1 MEQILSKISLYQ
13 TLAVF
18 CLGIWGALLILCII
32 LFFAF
37 HIPDDLKEH
46 MEKIRKKT
54 GKKWGILLAAAAAGT
69 LAGAFPVMADRGDTK
84 KEIPICFKN
93 LDPEE
98 TVEIVYGTEDFQ
110 IIIDEDRFS
119 EEAGDLKRGE
129 KAEYTF
135 APKKG
140 DPLSQDIIKVDEEGW
155 VTFDRACEGKTL
167 WLTVTRLETGDCPR
181 TSVDCSFTVLKKPVI
196 LEDTYQGLRYS
207 KVYDQGDTRVEHD
220 PGDLDFL
227 EGTEALNFTE
237 GGIEEG
243 DRVKVGKLY
252 GRLPEGFEQVFT
264 DEEGKEQAYPEKAG
278 IFVEKVVLEGQDKE
292 NYKVLPEQQ
301 PQLQC
306 TVTVKKRP
314 VKLKVSDGTREYG
327 HWNQI
332 EYDGHKPV
340 EENQEAYSN
349 PETEGILEGDQ
360 VVFPAPEE
368 IKGEEKPDQRPG
380 IYPERIT
387 IAPLTEEGEP
397 NGIPGNNYRFC
408 LEPEEIQRGTLT
420 ICRETIEDYIEYLDF
435 EQSGGSFY
443 MDPETGKLWTDGSG
457 KEFYISICRS
467 GQGAFY
473 DQVRLADTGQ
483 IISEPSSGQ
492 GLDLQGKN
500 FFDEGSAALEIFL
513 YNSVN
518 KAASLPFT
526 VTLCRDSE
534 GPRAVFPEMT
544 SGPWDLEE
552 LPSEPAFVNFY
563 GRGSI
568 AAVKADIEDKG
579 CGVKGW
585 AYCILEGKAEEEFT
599 GEKIRNF
606 AAEELR
612 WEEGSPEAKEEGSGG
627 ELFLPG
633 EEGGYVIL
641 IKAEDHLGNES
652 IWVSQGLIIDW
663 KAPEIKISLAED
675 QQEASSGIYGEDVSL
690 EICVD
695 DGNPGELTSA
705 VKNAVIKVESG
716 GKITEEKKL
725 YQNREDDGRNLSF
738 SYVVKAEDNNSN
750 DVKITVQAEDNSGN
764 SAGCEKTLMIDTVDP
779 SVEVKDP
786 APGKGENQRYYQN
799 PVEMEILYQERNFGR
814 DKEHLWFQIQLDEGK
829 EKLYSLEELEK
840 ELGVAARWE
849 ESLEESQADRKVSE
863 RTEERLHRLSL
874 TFNREHDYRITPWCR
889 DLAEK
894 EGGKDR
900 GIKGE
905 TQKFVIDRT
914 PPVIQVSFVTGAGEP
929 SWEPEQGKDRYYGK
943 IPAAVVTIQEENF
956 DEKKV
961 VSEVQGKLQGESGEM
976 PSIGPFSGKNGE
988 YKAVIRFLK
997 EGVYSFRIACTDKAE
1012 NSADEYR
1019 AEEFTVDL
1027 TEPVIEI
1034 FNIEDKSAN
1043 NNEVAPGI
1051 RITDRN
1057 FDPEKVKITVTGA
1070 RQGEVQLP
1078 YTVTEIRSGEI
1089 LRFQDFPREEKTDDF
1104 YILTVRSED
1113 KGGNIRERSVEFSV
1127 NRFGSVYALEEE
1139 TRKWLAGKEYVYLNQ
1154 ERSVS
1159 VAEYNIDKISGSRIL
1174 LNRDGELK
1182 ELREGQDFLVSFREE
1197 KGKRQ
1202 EAHYV
1207 LKKENFSQEGH
1218 YTIVLSS
1225 RDRAG
1230 NQMNNTSVKRNAG
1243 ALPIAFAVDKTG
1255 PTVVIT
1261 GAEDRGV
1268 YQSEEK
1274 NIIIDAKDNLL
1285 LQEVT
1290 VETEEEKKV
1299 YGKEFLESHEGIIE
1313 LTLDGSP
1320 KLQKIQVTAADA
1332 AGNIQG
1338 ETAQARRS
1346 SPVSMRVLVAPEV
1359 SSHILEKQPG
1369 LSFLRKGAVFLFLL
1383 LLISCIII
1391 LGYKKKSGRRRE

>member
-18 CLGIWGALLILCII
+18 CLGIWGALLILCVL

-37 HIPDDLKEH
+37 HIPDILKERI
-46 MEKIRKKT
+46 ERIRKKT
-54 GKKWGILLAAAAAGT
+54 GKKWGILLAAGAAGT
-69 LAGAFPVMADRGDTK
+69 FAGAFPVMADRGDVRQ
-84 KEIPICFKN
+84 EIPICFKN
-93 LDPEE
+93 LNPEE
-98 TVEIVYGTEDFQ
+98 TVEIVYGSEGFQ
-110 IIIDEDRFS
+110 IIIDEDKFS
-119 EEAGDLKRGE
+119 EEAGDLRKGE

-140 DPLSQDIIKVDEEGW
+140 DFLSQDIIKADEKGW

-167 WLTVTRLETGDCPR
+167 WITVTRMETGECPR

-196 LEDTYQGLRYS
+196 LEAYQELRYS
-207 KVYDQGDTRVEHD
+207 KIYDQGDTRVEHD
-220 PGDLDFL
+220 PENLDFL
-227 EGTEALNFTE
+227 EGVEDLNFTE

-243 DRVKVGKLY
+243 DDVKVRELY

-264 DEEGKEQAYPEKAG
+264 DEEGNERTYPEKAG
-278 IFVEKVVLEGQDKE
+278 IIVEKVVLEGRDKE

-301 PQLQC
+301 SQLPC

-340 EENQEAYSN
+340 EENKEAYSN
-349 PETEGILEGDQ
+349 LETEGILEGDQ
-360 VVFPAPEE
+360 VVFPVPGE
-368 IKGEEKPDQRPG
+368 IGEGEKPDQRPG
-380 IYPERIT
+380 TYPERIT
-387 IAPLTEEGEP
+387 IHPLTEEGEP
-397 NGIPGNNYRFC
+397 NGTPGNNYRFC
-408 LEPEEIQRGTLT
+408 LETEEIRKGTLT
-420 ICRETIEDYIEYLDF
+420 ICRETIEDYTEYLDF
-435 EQSGGSFY
+435 EQPEGNFY

-467 GQGAFY
+467 GQGESY
-473 DQVRLADTGQ
+473 DQVRLADTGE
-483 IISEPSSGQ
+483 IISDPSSGK
-492 GLDLQGKN
+492 GLDLQGED

-518 KAASLPFT
+518 KAASFPFT
-526 VTLCRDSE
+526 VTLYKDSE
-534 GPRAVFPEMT
+534 GPWAVFPEMS
-544 SGPWDLEE
+544 SGPWDLEKLSSE
-552 LPSEPAFVNFY
+552 LTFENFY
-563 GRGSI
+563 GQDFD
-568 AAVKADIEDKG
+568 AAVKAEVKDEG
-579 CGVKGW
+579 SGVKKW
-585 AYCILEGKAEEEFT
+585 AYYIMEGKSEEDFT
-599 GEKIRNF
+599 GEKIRNS
-606 AAEELR
+606 ADKDLK
-612 WEEGSPEAKEEGSGG
+612 WEDGSLETKEGTSGG
-627 ELFLPG
+627 NLHLPG
-633 EEGGYVIL
+633 KEGGYVIL

-652 IWVSQGLIIDW
+652 IWVSQGLILDW
-663 KAPEIKISLAED
+663 KDPEIKISLAED
-675 QQEASSGIYGEDVSL
+675 QQEASNGIYGEDVSL
-690 EICVD
+690 EISVQD
-695 DGNPGELTSA
+695 RNPGKLTSA

-716 GKITEEKKL
+716 GKVTEEKIL
-725 YQNREDDGRNLSF
+725 FQNRKDGERSLSF
-738 SYVVKAEDNNSN
+738 PYTVKAEENNSN
-750 DVKITVQAEDNSGN
+750 EVKITVRAEDNSGN
-764 SAGCEKTLMIDTVDP
+764 SAASEKTLMIDTVDP
-779 SVEVKDP
+779 SVEVKGP

-799 PVEMEILYQERNFGR
+799 PVEMEILYQERNFSR
-814 DKEHLWFQIQLDEGK
+814 DKEHLWFQMQLDEGK

-840 ELGVAARWE
+840 ELGVGASWE
-849 ESLEESQADRKVSE
+849 ESPEEGQADRKASE
-863 RTEERLHRLSL
+863 RTEECLHRLSL
-874 TFNREHDYRITPWCR
+874 TFSREHEYRITPWCR

-894 EGGKDR
+894 EGGKER

-905 TQKFVIDRT
+905 TLEFVIDRT
-914 PPVIQVSFVTGAGEP
+914 PPVIRVSFVTGAGEP
-929 SWEPEQGKDRYYGK
+929 SYETEQGEGRYYGK
-943 IPAAVVTIQEENF
+943 VPAAVVTIQEENF

-961 VSEVQGKLQGESGEM
+961 VSEIYGKLQKESGET
-976 PSIGPFSGKNGE
+976 PSIGSFSGKNGE
-988 YKAVIRFLK
+988 YRAVIRFLK
-997 EGVYSFRIACTDKAE
+997 EGIYSFRIACTDKAGNTAE
-1012 NSADEYR
+1012 EYR
-1019 AEEFTVDL
+1019 SEEFTVDL

-1034 FNIEDKSAN
+1034 LNIEDKSAN

-1057 FDPEKVKITVTGA
+1057 FDPEEVKITVTGA
-1070 RQGEVQLP
+1070 RQGEIQLP
-1078 YTVTEIRSGEI
+1078 YTVTEIPNGEI
-1089 LRFQDFPREEKTDDF
+1089 LQFQDFPREEKRDDF
-1104 YILTVRSED
+1104 YILTARSED
-1113 KGGNIRERSVEFSV
+1113 KGGNVQEKTIEFSV

-1139 TRKWLAGKEYVYLNQ
+1139 TREWLAGREYVYLNK

-1207 LKKENFSQEGH
+1207 LKKENFSREGH
-1218 YTIVLSS
+1218 YTVILSS

-1230 NQMNNTSVKRNAG
+1230 NQMNNTSVKGSASD
-1243 ALPIAFAVDKTG
+1243 LPIVFAVDKTG

-1274 NIIIDAKDNLL
+1274 SITIDAKDNLL

-1299 YGKEFLESHEGIIE
+1299 YGRGFLEEHEGIIE
-1313 LTLDGSP
+1313 LTLDSSP

-1338 ETAQARRS
+1338 ETAEARRS
-1346 SPVSMRVLVAPEV
+1346 SPVSMEVLVTPEV
-1359 SSHILEKQPG
+1359 SSRILKRQAD
-1369 LSFLRKGAVFLFLL
+1369 SFTAGKEGVFLFLL

-1391 LGYKKKSGRRRE
+1391 LSYKKKSGRRKE